1 MAAACVWKWVRSHKL
16 LTAAGATAVGGAAAY
31 VFKDSLSGALKPLS
45 DRLLKFALAQEMG
58 RMKEDA
64 RGAGRQAVFRET
76 GNAARH
82 AAFMFLPQIE
92 KRLRQVL
99 NKKAVVKS
107 LRECGKEAAEGGPG
121 SEGAT
126 SLKKRKIALWGELV
140 AIQVAQYAA
149 AIYASSV
156 LIASFRLHLSVLSR
170 HKLDRQ
176 SNHERSTN
184 SADSDEIGGGE
195 RKAEPF
201 SHSLDDLGSQ
211 DTREALHAHAYQA
224 VDTSLGPIAS
234 ACRQAAED
242 VLGDAKWLG
251 TTFVTANELTSLVDK
266 VLGGAHELLFSARLR
281 SKGYSHDFS
290 AHTSKLDE
298 PECAAAAVICEANS
312 MLCSTAFVDVLAS
325 VASGVAKVY
334 ADVLGNTIHDH
345 IPRDGACAVDKAQVE
360 AVITGLAKVEIS
372 VLDDQAEATAVMEG
386 KTSGGGA

>member
-1 MAAACVWKWVRSHKL
+1 MHPGSGRLEKAETLNHTTRRGQALRVHPGRGKGGGPVVAALLAEGFLAGRSGWQGDGTARPRAPNGWAALAWVEGVRSHKL

-234 ACRQAAED
+234 MPTGRED
-242 VLGDAKWLG
+242 VLMTPNGW
-251 TTFVTANELTSLVDK
+251 
-266 VLGGAHELLFSARLR
+266 
-281 SKGYSHDFS
+281 
-290 AHTSKLDE
+290 E
-298 PECAAAAVICEANS
+298 PH
-312 MLCSTAFVDVLAS
+312 L
-325 VASGVAKVY
+325 
-334 ADVLGNTIHDH
+334 
-345 IPRDGACAVDKAQVE
+345 
-360 AVITGLAKVEIS
+360 
-372 VLDDQAEATAVMEG
+372 
-386 KTSGGGA
+386 